1 MLRAILARGLFYWLR
16 APRNYADLRHDEWAL
31 ARARIVL
38 SAACLGAVLWV
49 AKTRNLELNWK
60 LPLAYLIY
68 SLLVLLALRFYPRW
82 NPKYHIAVHCADI
95 FWAAQLTILTGW
107 PSIFFALM
115 IFVMASSG
123 ARWGL
128 WEALLTAFLLWSAV
142 FLMQFIYD
150 PVVSNFIELIA
161 NLEFFPAGFLSLA
174 LVLAYG
180 FLGETRA
187 ARSESN
193 SIARIIQGIRLESGF
208 EKAFHKISLDSIPL
222 FGAVQILAAF
232 DDSNSGEC
240 VIYKA
245 IGPQA
250 FVESESIP
258 ASRHEQYFFH
268 APAPIWSMGLSRMA
282 QRPHFR
288 CLKLEAGKVTR
299 DKSGFRVPDTF
310 VAAHPFR
317 ALLVVSASLKDGR
330 SARIFIVDPLTYFG
344 SAAALRFL
352 EGAVRQL
359 APTIGDLFA
368 LDRIR
373 TRAEIEAVGR
383 MAREIHDGAIQSL
396 AAINLQLQMLRQQIA
411 SVNSEEA
418 ESLAV
423 IQENIRA
430 EIASLRELTQQMR
443 SLEINAGQLPG
454 FLANLAAKFQFEHGI
469 VTKFVAE
476 VDEIRLRPEVCTELA
491 RIAQEA
497 LVNIRKHSKA
507 SEVYLRLSRV
517 NGNYVLGIFD
527 NGTGFGFSGRYSHK
541 DLQISGKGPAVI
553 MERAQRI
560 RAEVTIES
568 VQGIGSSLEVTL
580 PDGSSEG

>member
-1 MLRAILARGLFYWLR
+1 MLRAILARGLFYWLH
-16 APRNYADLRHDEWAL
+16 APRNYADVRHDEWAL
-31 ARARIVL
+31 ARARFVL
-38 SAACLGAVLWV
+38 SAACLGAIMWV
-49 AKTRNLELNWK
+49 TETRNLELNWK
-60 LPLAYLIY
+60 LPLAYLAY
-68 SLLVLLALRFYPRW
+68 SLLILLVLRFYPRW
-82 NPKYHIAVHCADI
+82 NPKYHIAVHCTDI

-128 WEALLTAFLLWSAV
+128 WEALLTAILLWSAV
-142 FLMQFIYD
+142 FSMQFIYD
-150 PVVSNFIELIA
+150 PAISNFIDLIA

-180 FLGETRA
+180 FLGEIRA

-208 EKAFHKISLDSIPL
+208 EKAFHKICLDGISL
-222 FGAVQILAAF
+222 FGAIQILVAF
-232 DDSNSGEC
+232 DDNSSGES
-240 VIYKA
+240 VIYRA
-245 IGPQA
+245 VGPHA
-250 FVESESIP
+250 YVECEDIP
-258 ASRHEQYFFH
+258 ASRHGQYFFQ
-268 APAPIWSMGLSRMA
+268 APAPCWSLGLSRMA
-282 QRPHFR
+282 RRSHFR

-299 DKSGFRVPDTF
+299 DKSGFKMPDPF
-310 VAAHPFR
+310 IAAHPFR
-317 ALLVVSASLKDGR
+317 ALLAISASLQDGR
-330 SARIFIVDPLTYFG
+330 SARVFIVDPLTYFR

-359 APTIGDLFA
+359 TPTVGDLFA
-368 LDRIR
+368 LDRIKAK
-373 TRAEIEAVGR
+373 AEIEAVGR

-396 AAINLQLQMLRQQIA
+396 AAINLQLEMLRQQIA
-411 SVNSEEA
+411 PVNSDEA
-418 ESLAV
+418 KSLAI

-476 VDEIRLRPEVCTELA
+476 VDEIRLRPGVCTELA

-517 NGNYVLGIFD
+517 NGNFVLGIFD
-527 NGTGFGFSGRYSHK
+527 NGAGFGFSGKYSHK
-541 DLQISGKGPAVI
+541 DLQISGKGPAII

-560 RAEVTIES
+560 HAEVTIES
-568 VQGIGSSLEVTL
+568 VPGTGSSLEITL
-580 PDGSSEG
+580 PDGSS